1 MRGKTDI
8 LVVGG
13 GPAGMVCALTAR
25 RYYPEKRVLLIKSVD
40 KGVVP
45 CGIPYMFASL
55 PCPEENAVGIKALED
70 KGISVV
76 VDEVTR
82 IDRSEK
88 AAHTRRGDMYGY
100 EKLVLAVGSS
110 PIVPPITGIGKE
122 GIYPVKKDMPYLQQ
136 VVAETKKLKNKLIV
150 GGGFI
155 GIEFADELAQLK
167 GLEVILVE
175 KLPHLLS
182 NSFDPEFSELAE
194 GKLRAEGVQVFTNT
208 EVEEFIGE
216 GRVEKVKFSN
226 GKEIEVDG
234 VILGIGASPNLEL
247 PKEAGL
253 VLAGQKGIW
262 VDEYMRTIDPDIFA
276 IGDCAVKRDFY
287 TRKEI
292 TVMLASTATAEAR
305 IAGAN
310 LYKLKVIRENKG
322 TIAIFSTYID
332 GLVLGSAGLTETSA
346 AREGFEIITGV
357 VEGMDK
363 HPGTMPGASKLKIK
377 LIFSRNS
384 GIIMGGQVAGGVS
397 CGELINIIGMAI
409 QKRDSLN
416 ELETLQMAT
425 HPRLTSAPTK
435 YPLVLAAQAA
445 AGKLCQSA

>member
-1 MRGKTDI
+1 MKEKTDI

-25 RYYPEKRVLLIKSVD
+25 RYYPEKRVMLIKSVD

-45 CGIPYMFASL
+45 CGIPYMFSSL
-55 PCPEENAVGIKALED
+55 PHPEDNAVGTKPLEA
-70 KGISVV
+70 KGIKVL

-82 IDRSEK
+82 VDRSEK
-88 AAHTRRGDMYGY
+88 IIHTRRGDMYGY
-100 EKLVLAVGSS
+100 EKLVLALGSS
-110 PIVPPITGIGKE
+110 PIIPPIGGIGKE
-122 GIYPVKKDMPYLQQ
+122 GIHPVRKDLTYLQR
-136 VVAETKKLKNKLIV
+136 VVEEIGKLKKVLIV

-155 GIEFADELAQLK
+155 GIEFADELAHRE
-167 GLEVILVE
+167 GMEVILVE

-182 NSFDPEFSELAE
+182 NSFDREFSELAE
-194 GKLRAEGVQVFTNT
+194 EKLEAGGVRIITST
-208 EVEEFIGE
+208 EVAEFIGE
-216 GRVEKVKFSN
+216 GRVKKVRFSD
-226 GKEIEVDG
+226 GEEIEVGG
-234 VILGIGASPNLEL
+234 VVLGIGAVPNLDL
-247 PKEAGL
+247 ARGADL

-287 TRKEI
+287 TRKET

-357 VEGMDK
+357 VEGKDK
-363 HPGTMPGASKLKIK
+363 HPGSLPEASDLKIK

-397 CGELINIIGMAI
+397 CGEIINIIGMAI
-409 QKRDSLN
+409 QKRDSLT
-416 ELETLQMAT
+416 EMETLQMAT
-425 HPRLTSAPTK
+425 HPRLTSAPTR

-445 AGKLCQSA
+445 AGKMCR